1 MNREYNSNKKKNSNK
16 GKLLKSV
23 IVLLAVIA
31 LIFGVTYAWF
41 FNQMDMAT
49 LFTVQS
55 PSDISI
61 LGPGGS
67 EMASLDLKYTAN
79 EKVENKVTIRR
90 VICVQ
95 SAAELH
101 QLEIVHTTNMK
112 DLTFNLYPA
121 SAVDDTMVNT
131 TVTDGGFSYKYN
143 PDHKISGKYIN
154 VNNMN
159 NGYNYASASYHEK
172 NYGEYKNVQSHAEPV
187 YWLASNKLQVDKN
200 NKVAVN
206 ETEMYRTYYVC
217 EISWTETTKET
228 DIFYILAQNAS

>member
-95 SAAELH
+95 SAA
-101 QLEIVHTTNMK
+101 
-112 DLTFNLYPA
+112 
-121 SAVDDTMVNT
+121 
-131 TVTDGGFSYKYN
+131 
-143 PDHKISGKYIN
+143 
-154 VNNMN
+154 
-159 NGYNYASASYHEK
+159 
-172 NYGEYKNVQSHAEPV
+172 
-187 YWLASNKLQVDKN
+187 
-200 NKVAVN
+200 
-206 ETEMYRTYYVC
+206 
-217 EISWTETTKET
+217 
-228 DIFYILAQNAS
+228 

>member
-67 EMASLDLKYTAN
+67 EMASLDLNYTA
-79 EKVENKVTIRR
+79 KDKQGDKVTIRR

-95 SAAELH
+95 SAADTH
-101 QLEIVHTTNMK
+101 RLEIVHTTNMK
-112 DLTFNLYPA
+112 DLTFHLYPA
-121 SAVDDTMVNT
+121 SETFGGDSS
-131 TVTDGGFSYKYN
+131 VTDGGFTYQYNTGSKIDGKYLNIKSESANYKY
-143 PDHKISGKYIN
+143 
-154 VNNMN
+154 
-159 NGYNYASASYHEK
+159 ASNTYHEK
-172 NYGEYKNVQSHAEPV
+172 NYEKYSEVQSHAEPI
-187 YWLASNKLQVDKN
+187 YWLANGTLKADQTKDVE
-200 NKVAVN
+200 VN
-206 ETEMYRTYYVC
+206 GTQMHRTYYVC
-217 EISWTETTKET
+217 EVSWTEDTKET